1 MRLISNALPIGQYSP
16 CKTST
21 WLFTVRRFSRRSMM
35 WWATKCQVSSL
46 ANHEPVTPNPVNKI
60 AVSSLARLLDVLA
73 SDLMGVLPSCFRV
86 LHVKAMAYI
95 DDSSQPIV
103 TESWRRIVA
112 SHPVVLCWPSRLCVI
127 SETIYHF
134 LSRLAIQKKS
144 SKIAFTSRLPLISW
158 TNALLPYP
166 RHVRH

>member
-1 MRLISNALPIGQYSP
+1 MLYRSAN
-16 CKTST
+16 THH
-21 WLFTVRRFSRRSMM
+21 VRHQRGCLLSGVFPGGSMM

-46 ANHEPVTPNPVNKI
+46 ANHEPVTPNPVSKI

-86 LHVKAMAYI
+86 LHVKAMGYI

-112 SHPVVLCWPSRLCVI
+112 SHPVVLCWPSRLCVLLKQ
-127 SETIYHF
+127 S
-134 LSRLAIQKKS
+134 
-144 SKIAFTSRLPLISW
+144 IAFYLD
-158 TNALLPYP
+158 LLFKRNPP
-166 RHVRH
+166 KLHLHRVFP